1 MDQLI
6 FKLPPVYFTFLHW
19 SPVNFTFLHWSP
31 VNFTFL
37 RRSPMKLK
45 SSSELYWR
53 RHNCNKILFIF
64 PPWIYHNQF
73 YLINAQTTQTHE
85 ALIWKTIYRK
95 KFKVKITN
103 KSFFKNTKEIWFC
116 TKKSDPAH
124 KIKDLSFC
132 HKLWFSNTFIVAT
145 RCRRS
150 LIFQTMI
157 SLDHII

>member
-1 MDQLI
+1 MSFCHKLKIVIPTSVQPDVVDLWY
-6 FKLPPVYFTFLHW
+6 FKLW
-19 SPVNFTFLHWSP
+19 
-31 VNFTFL
+31 
-37 RRSPMKLK
+37 
-45 SSSELYWR
+45 
-53 RHNCNKILFIF
+53 IL
-64 PPWIYHNQF
+64 WILSQPIRPILF

-85 ALIWKTIYRK
+85 ALFWKTIYRK

-124 KIKDLSFC
+124 KIKDLSCC